1 MKMSNSRAAKTV
13 NTWAGFISMLPLFSA
28 TLVMRIVDSSLSLLL
43 ILSTL
48 WYESFTLYYIHICVS
63 LCILTLMLKHS
74 LSSNYVYPMRFAIG
88 YLMIDYHFYF

>member
-28 TLVMRIVDSSLSLLL
+28 PLVMRIVIDSSLSLLL

-48 WYESFTLYYIHICVS
+48 
-63 LCILTLMLKHS
+63 
-74 LSSNYVYPMRFAIG
+74 
-88 YLMIDYHFYF
+88 